1 VISLLPFLGLGNIT
15 SRYSYLASLGLI
27 PIIIILIKKVYY
39 YFLDSGKELAIGVT
53 ILIFMLYSLFHV
65 ISVQQSGA
73 NWAGAS
79 TKTNNFFNSF
89 DSAYSD
95 YWSLQPTQFHFV
107 NVPIKVG
114 DAWVFPVGLSDA
126 VWFAVK
132 SDKAVVHM
140 DSDVNT
146 ALNQVGASLTD
157 KIFVFNDDG
166 SLKEIT
172 RRIVK

>member
-1 VISLLPFLGLGNIT
+1 LPFLGLGNIT

-27 PIIIILIKKVYY
+27 PIIVVLIKKIYDT
-39 YFLDSGKELAIGVT
+39 LLSSGKEIAIGVVT
-53 ILIFMLYSLFHV
+53 LLFMVYSLFHI
-65 ISVQQSGA
+65 ISVQQSSA

-79 TKTNNFFNSF
+79 TKTNNFFTSF

-107 NVPIKVG
+107 NVPTKVG

-126 VWFAVK
+126 VWLAVK
-132 SDKAVVHM
+132 SDKAVVHI
-140 DSDVNT
+140 DKDVET
-146 ALNQVGASLTD
+146 ALNEVGSSLTD

-166 SLKEIT
+166 SLKEISQ
-172 RRIVK
+172 RNIK